1 MDLAVLADHIAMD
14 CFVLELPAACSP
26 GRGSQHR

>member
-1 MDLAVLADHIAMD
+1 MDLAVLADHITMD